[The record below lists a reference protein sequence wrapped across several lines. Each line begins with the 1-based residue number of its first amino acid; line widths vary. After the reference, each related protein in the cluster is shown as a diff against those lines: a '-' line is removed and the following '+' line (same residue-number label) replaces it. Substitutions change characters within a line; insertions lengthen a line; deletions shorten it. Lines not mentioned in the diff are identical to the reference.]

1 MCVRYPSA
9 VLLLSF
15 FMFESEGA
23 HPPGAVCGV
32 CGRVGCS
39 GLGTARDRGS
49 GCTHSGSAHLTRAG
63 VTRAPHEHTRSTKK
77 AKTGRESS
85 KSLKKPAPGRTA
97 VPDPEQRAVR
107 GYGMY
112 TVYV

>member
-23 HPPGAVCGV
+23 HPPGALCAVLWPA
-32 CGRVGCS
+32 RGCP
-39 GLGTARDRGS
+39 GA
-49 GCTHSGSAHLTRAG
+49 HSGSAHLTRAG